1 MTTKQLFHH
10 IQEIYQD
17 KKLLKTVWESHDII
31 ISSHDNYYECSYR
44 KGDIQIKFKIEV
56 EMGYPEYTL
65 HYRIISTEN
74 TLEMPMFIPVINK
87 TITNTTIPEII
98 SNLLVPI
105 IREIKINNII
115 E

>member
-10 IQEIYQD
+10 IQGIYQD

-31 ISSHDNYYECSYR
+31 ISSHDNHYECSYR

-74 TLEMPMFIPVINK
+74 KQVINK
-87 TITNTTIPEII
+87 TITNTTIPKII

>member
-1 MTTKQLFHH
+1 MNTKQLFHH

-31 ISSHDNYYECSYR
+31 ISSNGNYYECSYH
-44 KGDIQIKFKIEV
+44 KNGIQIKFQIEV

-74 TLEMPMFIPVINK
+74 KQVINK

>member
-1 MTTKQLFHH
+1 
-10 IQEIYQD
+10 
-17 KKLLKTVWESHDII
+17 
-31 ISSHDNYYECSYR
+31 
-44 KGDIQIKFKIEV
+44 
-56 EMGYPEYTL
+56 MGYPEYTL

-74 TLEMPMFIPVINK
+74 KQVINK
-87 TITNTTIPEII
+87 TITNTTIPKII